1 MVALDYATKWIT
13 AVEVLSEVFRVDGK
27 TVERLLQSMT
37 EEEREVLVQECGRPG
52 PAPAHHWLEHNTVAY
67 QAYLRAIA
75 RFTDV
80 AQETFMREERVR

>member
-1 MVALDYATKWIT
+1 MVALDYATRWIT
-13 AVEVLSEVFRVDGK
+13 AVEVLSEVFHMEAT
-27 TVERLLQSMT
+27 TVEWLLHSMS

-52 PAPAHHWLEHNTVAY
+52 QAPAHHWLEHNTVAY

-80 AQETFMREERVR
+80 AQETFIQEEAVR

>member
-1 MVALDYATKWIT
+1 MVALDYATRWIT
-13 AVEVLSEVFRVDGK
+13 AVEVLSEVFHIEA
-27 TVERLLQSMT
+27 TAVEWLLHSMS

-52 PAPAHHWLEHNTVAY
+52 QAPAHHWLEHNTVAY

-80 AQETFMREERVR
+80 AQETFIQEEAVR